1 MRQTARHGFAMSR
14 APQVAV
20 AMSGGVDSSVA
31 AALLVERG
39 YRVVGLM
46 LRLWSE
52 PGRASENR
60 CCTPAGIALAQ
71 RVAARLAIPFHV
83 IDAQEPFSEAI
94 LTTFVSEYRRGR
106 TPNPCL
112 VCNREIRW
120 GYLRRH
126 AQAMGAELLATGH
139 YARTREREGQFDLLT
154 ARDSEKDQSYVL
166 SVLDQEALQH
176 SLFPVGDL
184 TKQEVREQARR
195 LELPVADRPDSQDL
209 CFLAGDDYRDFLRRQ
224 APDVFRAGAIVTT
237 DGRRLGTHEGLAAYT
252 IGQRKGLGVQGAE
265 PLYVVDLDEHSNQV
279 VVGPRHRLGR
289 RALVTERAHWI
300 NPPAPTAQIQAQVKI
315 RYKAPAAPARVT
327 PLGDG
332 MCRVEFE
339 NPLRDITPGQAAV
352 FYQGEYCLGQA
363 TIAQSLSEGD

>member
-1 MRQTARHGFAMSR
+1 MSDR
-14 APQVAV
+14 PRVAI

-83 IDAQEPFSEAI
+83 IDAQEPFAEAI
-94 LTTFVSEYRRGR
+94 LSIFVAEYRRGR

-126 AQAMGAELLATGH
+126 ARAMGADILATGH
-139 YARTREREGQFDLLT
+139 YARTRKREGQVDLLT
-154 ARDSEKDQSYVL
+154 ARDAEKDQSYVL

-184 TKQEVREQARR
+184 AKQDVREKARR
-195 LELPVADRPDSQDL
+195 LDLPVADRPDSQDL
-209 CFLAGDDYRDFLRRQ
+209 CFLAGDDYRGFLKRQ
-224 APDVFRAGAIVTT
+224 APDVFRPGAIVTT
-237 DGRRLGTHEGLAAYT
+237 EGRQVGTHNGLAAYT
-252 IGQRKGLGVQGAE
+252 IGQRKGIGLSAAE
-265 PLYVVDLDEHSNQV
+265 PLYVVDLDERSNQV
-279 VVGPRHRLGR
+279 IVGPRQKLGR
-289 RALVTERAHWI
+289 SALLTERAHWI
-300 NPPAPTAQIQAQVKI
+300 NPPAPAEPIDAQVKI
-315 RYKAPAAPARVT
+315 RYKAAAVAARVIPVT
-327 PLGDG
+327 DG
-332 MCRVEFE
+332 TCRIEFE
-339 NPLRDITPGQAAV
+339 RPLRDITPGQAAV
-352 FYQGEYCLGQA
+352 FYQGERCLGQA
-363 TIAQSLSEGD
+363 TIAQSLAESA

>member
-1 MRQTARHGFAMSR
+1 MSDESL
-14 APQVAV
+14 VAV

-52 PGRASENR
+52 PGRAAENR

-83 IDAQEPFSEAI
+83 IDAQEPFAEAI
-94 LTTFVSEYRRGR
+94 LTPFVSEYRRGR

-126 AQAMGAELLATGH
+126 AQAMGATLLATGH
-139 YARTREREGQFDLLT
+139 YARTREREGQVDLLA
-154 ARDSEKDQSYVL
+154 ARDGEKDQSYVL
-166 SVLDQEALQH
+166 SVLDQEALRH
-176 SLFPVGDL
+176 SLFPVGEL

-224 APDVFRAGAIVTT
+224 APDVFRPGAIVTT
-237 DGRRLGTHEGLAAYT
+237 DGRQLGEHEGLAAYT
-252 IGQRKGLGVQGAE
+252 IGQRKGLGLSTAE
-265 PLYVVDLDEHSNQV
+265 PMFVVDLDEQRNRV
-279 VVGPRHRLGR
+279 VVGLRETLGR
-289 RALVTERAHWI
+289 SMLVTERAHWI
-300 NPPAPTAQIQAQVKI
+300 NLPAPAAPIEAQVKI
-315 RYKAPAAPARVT
+315 RYRAPSAPARIT
-327 PLGDG
+327 PLLDG
-332 MCRVEFE
+332 SCRVEFE
-339 NPLRDITPGQAAV
+339 RPLRDITPGQAAV
-352 FYQGEYCLGQA
+352 FYQGEKCLGQA
-363 TIAQSLSEGD
+363 TIAQSLAGGA